1 MTTANVSTLARN
13 EFTSGK
19 LITAILVVRVG
30 SQTSGH
36 FAASDRRHQSS
47 VLPRFETAVNG
58 ASQDSH
64 VITTL
69 TSQVVCLLLVLVVE
83 ALIGG
88 WGVGV
93 KLEVTESYISSL
105 LASADI
111 FELFKPVWL
120 LPLTPTL
127 SHNLR
132 VRSSLHWLA
141 VVTCPRS
148 RVVGCLQITSQFTS
162 MAVWLSL

>member
-47 VLPRFETAVNG
+47 VLPQFETAVNG
-58 ASQDSH
+58 ASQDSR

-88 WGVGV
+88 EGWEGGGKVRGYRV
-93 KLEVTESYISSL
+93 IYIVFISVCRH
-105 LASADI
+105 I
-111 FELFKPVWL
+111 
-120 LPLTPTL
+120 
-127 SHNLR
+127 
-132 VRSSLHWLA
+132 
-141 VVTCPRS
+141 
-148 RVVGCLQITSQFTS
+148 
-162 MAVWLSL
+162 